1 LKTQSGFLLPLSF
14 VLCWRIRF
22 YSIRSLLAYLS
33 KGRAMWTD
41 KTFKTR
47 ESMAAWISKNGHKY
61 QWEEIFIN
69 NGYGV
74 TFKPLRV
81 IF

>member
-1 LKTQSGFLLPLSF
+1 
-14 VLCWRIRF
+14 
-22 YSIRSLLAYLS
+22 
-33 KGRAMWTD
+33 MWSE
-41 KTFKTR
+41 KIFKTR

-61 QWEEIFIN
+61 QWQEIYIN
-69 NGYGV
+69 NAFGV